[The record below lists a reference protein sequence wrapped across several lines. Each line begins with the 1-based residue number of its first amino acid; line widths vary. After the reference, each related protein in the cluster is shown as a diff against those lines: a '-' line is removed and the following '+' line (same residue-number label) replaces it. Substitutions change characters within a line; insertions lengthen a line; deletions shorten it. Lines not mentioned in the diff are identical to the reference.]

1 MIRCETQSN
10 TAQVGQTQHH
20 AHFIGVRDSR
30 NRRVPGIYSR
40 NGRFYGQLWAER
52 EDGKKTARKFPL
64 LTPDGIPV
72 ETLVEAKE
80 AMDVL
85 RHDRRGR
92 TLPASG
98 PKPSLAAYIETYFG
112 KAEIAQKKAG
122 TLENERQALS
132 RWKRHLGD
140 VRIDRITT
148 PMIASFKDKRLRGG
162 VSPRTVNLDQIALRN
177 VLKRAIED
185 GHMRIL
191 PALKKLKEPE
201 SPKRGLLTPAEFERL
216 LAAVPVA
223 CAKNAVQFADYLRF
237 LAYTGAREQEA
248 LKVRWEDVDFAEERV
263 LIGAGGV
270 AKNRETREVE
280 FNDRLGALLR
290 DMATRRAPDCS
301 WLFPS
306 PLRGARDEHARTLRE
321 SLRLART
328 AAKLEW
334 VGFHDLRHWF
344 ASFCVMAGLDF
355 MTIAAWMGHKDGGI
369 LVGKVYG
376 HLLQD
381 HRRRAARKVSF
392 GFEVAAT

>member
-1 MIRCETQSN
+1 MS
-10 TAQVGQTQHH
+10 
-20 AHFIGVRDSR
+20 VRDSR
-30 NRRVPGIYSR
+30 NRRVPGIYTR
-40 NGRFYGQLWAER
+40 NGRFYGQLWVDR

-64 LTPDGIPV
+64 ITADDAPV
-72 ETLVEAKE
+72 QTLNEAKE

-85 RHDRRGR
+85 RNDRRER
-92 TLPASG
+92 VLPTCG
-98 PKPSLAAYIETYFG
+98 HKPSLAAYVETYFG
-112 KAEIAQKKAG
+112 KAEIGRKKLG
-122 TLENERQALS
+122 TLENERQALA
-132 RWKRHLGD
+132 RWMRHLGD
-140 VRIDRITT
+140 VRIDRIAT
-148 PMIASFKDKRLRGG
+148 PMIASFKDKRLREG

-177 VLKRAIED
+177 VLKRAVDD
-185 GHMRIL
+185 GHLRETDVISL
-191 PALKKLKEPE
+191 KLKKLKEPE

-216 LAAVPVA
+216 LAAVPTA

-237 LAYTGAREQEA
+237 LAYSGAREQEA
-248 LKVRWEDVDFAEERV
+248 LKIRWTDVDFEEERV

-280 FNDRLGALLR
+280 FNNRLGALLR
-290 DMATRRAPDCS
+290 DMAARRAPDCS

-306 PLRGARDEHARTLRE
+306 PQRGPRDEHAHTFRE
-321 SLRLART
+321 SLRLARA
-328 AAKLEW
+328 AAKLGW

-381 HRRRAARKVSF
+381 HRRQAARKVNF
-392 GFEVAAT
+392 GLAVLPREATA